1 MGEGPAVTSGI
12 KASVD
17 EGGVSDVE
25 TFDDAED
32 GVDGCCAVG
41 QVGGRVSRLG

>member
-1 MGEGPAVTSGI
+1 M
-12 KASVD
+12 KARVD
-17 EGGVSDVE
+17 EEGVSDVE